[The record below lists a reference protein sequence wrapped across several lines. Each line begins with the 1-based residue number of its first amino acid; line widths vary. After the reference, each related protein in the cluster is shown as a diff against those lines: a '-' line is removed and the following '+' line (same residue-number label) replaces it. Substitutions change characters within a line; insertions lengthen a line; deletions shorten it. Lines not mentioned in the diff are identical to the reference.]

1 VPAAPAAALSGPNPA
16 LPPGEALAALA
27 LNLGLPPD
35 DLSRALLGFARFFA
49 LPLEPGLLH
58 RLRREA
64 LAPSSK
70 PGGEGTALAAAA
82 AAAKG
87 LVLNGEALESYAA
100 ALDPGYRDP
109 PEGEPG
115 GGHQNGRNSRDTPPE
130 PGEIKKAAE
139 EAEAVSPLLRMVNR
153 LPGKNRERWV
163 VLPFSFASGGVAFK
177 VSLRILL
184 TCRGA
189 YRYEAE
195 RLALDIMLESRRWLF
210 VLHKPGEGP
219 PRTDV
224 CLYPPLEGES
234 PEALERE
241 IREALGPA
249 GGAVTVT
256 PPGETPF
263 FADSRDETLRSIN
276 KEV

>member
-1 VPAAPAAALSGPNPA
+1 MP
-16 LPPGEALAALA
+16 ALA
-27 LNLGLPPD
+27 LSLGLPPD
-35 DLSRALLGFARFFA
+35 DLSRALAGFVRFFA

-64 LAPSSK
+64 LGSSSK
-70 PGGEGTALAAAA
+70 PGAEGAALAAAA

-87 LVLNGEALESYAA
+87 LGLTGEALAAYAA

-109 PEGEPG
+109 PEGG
-115 GGHQNGRNSRDTPPE
+115 RRQNGRDARDAPPE
-130 PGEIKKAAE
+130 PGEIKKIAE
-139 EAEAVSPLLRMVNR
+139 EAEAVSPLLRIINR
-153 LPGKNRERWV
+153 SPGKNRERWV
-163 VLPFSFASGGVAFK
+163 VLPFSFESGGVETK

-184 TCRGA
+184 TCRGG

-195 RLALDIMLESRRWLF
+195 RLALDIKGESRRWLF

-219 PRTDV
+219 LRTDV
-224 CLYPPLEGES
+224 YLSPYPEGES

-241 IREALGPA
+241 VREALGPI
-249 GGAVTVT
+249 GGAVTVK

-263 FADSRDETLRSIN
+263 FADSRDDTLRSLN